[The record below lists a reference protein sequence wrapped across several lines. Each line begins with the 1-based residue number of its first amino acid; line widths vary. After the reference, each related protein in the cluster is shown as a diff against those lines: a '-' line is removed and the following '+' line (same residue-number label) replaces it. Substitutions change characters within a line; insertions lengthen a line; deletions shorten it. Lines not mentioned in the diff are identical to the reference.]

1 MINDILNDC
10 ADVHLLR

>member
-1 MINDILNDC
+1 MINVILNDC